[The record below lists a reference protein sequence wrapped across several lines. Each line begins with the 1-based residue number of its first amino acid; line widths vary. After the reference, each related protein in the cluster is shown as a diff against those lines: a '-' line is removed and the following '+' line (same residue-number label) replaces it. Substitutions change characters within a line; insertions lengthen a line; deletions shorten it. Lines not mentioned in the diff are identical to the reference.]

1 MSVMADEPP
10 RKGSSK
16 APGKGLGRGL
26 SALLAEDPDDQPAL
40 DRLRS
45 SRTVPVENLVPNRY
59 QPRQLFDRDE
69 INALAQSIRENG
81 ILMPILVRRIGEGH
95 DGNTF
100 EIVAGERRWRAAQEA
115 QLYEVPIII
124 KDLDDNK
131 ALEVALV
138 ENVQRQD
145 LTPLEEAEGYRR
157 LMDEFSRTQEDVAQA
172 AGKSRSHVANILRLL
187 GLPDD
192 VKELMQQGLL
202 TAGHGR
208 ALLASENPEILAQDV
223 LKRGL
228 NVRQTEQ
235 LVKKPSN
242 IAKKSVPL
250 GGPEQDTNSRAMERH
265 ISETLGLVVKI
276 RHQGERGEVRISFNS
291 LDQFDEI
298 LNRLS
303 QQLDG

>member
-1 MSVMADEPP
+1 MSVMAEEPP
-10 RKGSSK
+10 RKNPS
-16 APGKGLGRGL
+16 KGLGRGL

-81 ILMPILVRRIGEGH
+81 ILMPILVRRIGESH

-100 EIVAGERRWRAAQEA
+100 EIIAGERRWRAAQEA
-115 QLYEVPIII
+115 QLYEVPIVI

-145 LTPLEEAEGYRR
+145 LTPLEEAEGYRH

-187 GLPDD
+187 RLPDY

-208 ALLASENPEILAQDV
+208 ALLASVNPEILAKDV
-223 LKRGL
+223 LKLDL
-228 NVRQTEQ
+228 NVRQTEK
-235 LVKKPSN
+235 LVKTSINTGKIYTS
-242 IAKKSVPL
+242 AGSA
-250 GGPEQDTNSRAMERH
+250 EQDTNSRAMEQQL
-265 ISETLGLVVKI
+265 SEKLGLVVKI
-276 RHQGERGEVRISFNS
+276 RHHGERGVVRISFNS
-291 LDQFDEI
+291 LEQFDEI

-303 QQLDG
+303 QQPDG

>member
-1 MSVMADEPP
+1 MSAMAEEPP
-10 RKGSSK
+10 RKNPS
-16 APGKGLGRGL
+16 KGLGRGL

-81 ILMPILVRRIGEGH
+81 ILMPILVRRIGESH

-100 EIVAGERRWRAAQEA
+100 EIIAGERRWRAAQEA
-115 QLYEVPIII
+115 QLYEVPIVI

-145 LTPLEEAEGYRR
+145 LTPLEEAEGYRH

-187 GLPDD
+187 RLPDY

-208 ALLASENPEILAQDV
+208 ALLASVNPEILAKDV
-223 LKRGL
+223 LKLDL
-228 NVRQTEQ
+228 NVRQTEK
-235 LVKKPSN
+235 LVKTSINTGKIYTS
-242 IAKKSVPL
+242 AGSA
-250 GGPEQDTNSRAMERH
+250 EQDTNSRAMEQQL
-265 ISETLGLVVKI
+265 SEKLGLVVKI
-276 RHQGERGEVRISFNS
+276 RHHGERGVVRISFNS
-291 LDQFDEI
+291 LEQFDEI

-303 QQLDG
+303 QQPDG

>member
-1 MSVMADEPP
+1 MSAMAEEPP
-10 RKGSSK
+10 RKNPS
-16 APGKGLGRGL
+16 KGLGRGL

-81 ILMPILVRRIGEGH
+81 ILMPILVRRIGESH

-100 EIVAGERRWRAAQEA
+100 EIIAGERRWRAAQEA
-115 QLYEVPIII
+115 QLYEVPIVI

-145 LTPLEEAEGYRR
+145 LTPLEEAEGYRH

-187 GLPDD
+187 RLPDY

-208 ALLASENPEILAQDV
+208 ALLASVNPEILAKDV
-223 LKRGL
+223 LKLDL
-228 NVRQTEQ
+228 NVRQTEK
-235 LVKKPSN
+235 LVKTSINTGKIYTS
-242 IAKKSVPL
+242 AGSA
-250 GGPEQDTNSRAMERH
+250 EQDTNSRAMEQQL
-265 ISETLGLVVKI
+265 SEKLGLVVKI
-276 RHQGERGEVRISFNS
+276 RHHGERGVVRISFNS
-291 LDQFDEI
+291 LEQFDEI

-303 QQLDG
+303 QQPNG

>member
-1 MSVMADEPP
+1 MSVMAEGSP
-10 RKGSSK
+10 RKNPS
-16 APGKGLGRGL
+16 KGLGRGL

-40 DRLRS
+40 DHLRS

-81 ILMPILVRRIGEGH
+81 ILMPILVRRIGESH

-100 EIVAGERRWRAAQEA
+100 EIIAGERRWRAAQEA
-115 QLYEVPIII
+115 QLYEVPIVI

-145 LTPLEEAEGYRR
+145 LTPLEEAEGYRH

-187 GLPDD
+187 GLPDY
-192 VKELMQQGLL
+192 VKELIQQGLL

-208 ALLASENPEILAQDV
+208 ALLASENPEKLSKDV
-223 LKRGL
+223 LKLGL
-228 NVRQTEQ
+228 NVRQTEK
-235 LVKKPSN
+235 LVKKPINTGKIGTFTGS
-242 IAKKSVPL
+242 A
-250 GGPEQDTNSRAMERH
+250 EQDTNSRAMEQQ

-276 RHQGERGEVRISFNS
+276 RHHGERGEVRISFNS
-291 LDQFDEI
+291 LEQFDEI

-303 QQLDG
+303 QQPDG